1 MSPRLRTLLVDDEP
15 LARALVRELL
25 ADFPDLA
32 ITGEC
37 QNGTEALAAL
47 QTGAYDV
54 VFLDVQMPDLDGVQV
69 LQRLQA
75 TGQPLPLVVFVTAYD
90 QYAVAAFAL
99 HAVDYLLK
107 PLDPDR
113 FAECVRRVKQQAA
126 QHQNMALGA
135 DLVALLRAWPAPAG
149 SAASPSAKEYQDR
162 FVVKQPE
169 RQFFVPAAEVL
180 YLEATGS
187 GVLLHTTRAAHPV
200 RAALAQLAERLDPAH
215 FLRIHRSFV
224 INTDHIVEFKSWAH
238 GEYLFRMANGQHVT
252 SSRSYNAAIQ
262 QFLKR
267 FA

>member
-1 MSPRLRTLLVDDEP
+1 MSTSLRTLLVDDEP
-15 LARALVRELL
+15 LARSLVRELL
-25 ADFPDLA
+25 AEFPEMTVA
-32 ITGEC
+32 GEC

-75 TGQPLPLVVFVTAYD
+75 AGQPLPLVVFVTAYD

-113 FAECVRRVKQQAA
+113 FAECVGRVQQQAA
-126 QHQNMALGA
+126 QRHTQAVGA
-135 DLVALLRAWPAPAG
+135 DLAALLRAGAPPRGAPPTPPI
-149 SAASPSAKEYQDR
+149 AYQDR

-169 RQFFVPAAEVL
+169 RQFFVPAADVF

-187 GVLLHTTRAAHPV
+187 GVLLHTARAAHPV
-200 RAALAQLAERLDPAH
+200 RTSLGQLAERLDPAY
-215 FLRIHRSFV
+215 FLRIHRSVV
-224 INTDHIVEFKSWAH
+224 INTEHIVEFKSWAH

>member
-1 MSPRLRTLLVDDEP
+1 MSTSLRTLLVDDEP
-15 LARALVRELL
+15 LARSLVRELL
-25 ADFPDLA
+25 ADFPEMTVA
-32 ITGEC
+32 GEC

-69 LQRLQA
+69 LQHLRA

-90 QYAVAAFAL
+90 
-99 HAVDYLLK
+99 
-107 PLDPDR
+107 PDR
-113 FAECVRRVKQQAA
+113 FAECVGRVQQQAA
-126 QHQNMALGA
+126 QRHTQAVGA
-135 DLVALLRAWPAPAG
+135 DLAALLRAWPTPAG
-149 SAASPSAKEYQDR
+149 QAPTSPSPIEYQDR

-169 RQFFVPAAEVL
+169 RQFFVPAADVF

-187 GVLLHTTRAAHPV
+187 GVLLHTARAAHPV
-200 RAALAQLAERLDPAH
+200 RASLGQLAERLDPAY
-215 FLRIHRSFV
+215 FLRIHRSYV
-224 INTDHIVEFKSWAH
+224 INTEHIVEFKSWAH

-252 SSRSYNAAIQ
+252 SSRSYNVAIQ

>member
-1 MSPRLRTLLVDDEP
+1 MSTSLRTLLVDDEP
-15 LARALVRELL
+15 LARSLVRELL
-25 ADFPDLA
+25 ADFPEMTIA
-32 ITGEC
+32 GEC

-75 TGQPLPLVVFVTAYD
+75 AGQSLPLVVFVTAYD

-113 FAECVRRVKQQAA
+113 FAECVRRVQQQAA
-126 QHQNMALGA
+126 QHQRQAIGA
-135 DLVALLRAWPAPAG
+135 DLAALLRAWPAAAG
-149 SAASPSAKEYQDR
+149 LAPTPPIEYQDR

-169 RQFFVPAAEVL
+169 RQFFVPAAEVF

-187 GVLLHTTRAAHPV
+187 GVLLHTARAAHPV

-224 INTDHIVEFKSWAH
+224 INTNHIVEFKSWAH

>member
-1 MSPRLRTLLVDDEP
+1 MSTSLRTLLVDDEP
-15 LARALVRELL
+15 LARSLVRELL
-25 ADFPDLA
+25 ADFPEMTVA
-32 ITGEC
+32 GEC

-69 LQRLQA
+69 LQCLQA
-75 TGQPLPLVVFVTAYD
+75 AGQSLPLVVFVTAYD

-113 FAECVRRVKQQAA
+113 FAECVGRVQQQAA
-126 QHQNMALGA
+126 QQQSQAISA
-135 DLVALLRAWPAPAG
+135 DLAALLRAWHATDGLAPTAPA
-149 SAASPSAKEYQDR
+149 EYQDR

-169 RQFFVPAAEVL
+169 RQFFVSAAEVF

-187 GVLLHTTRAAHPV
+187 GVLLHTARATHPV
-200 RAALAQLAERLDPAH
+200 RAALAQLAERLDPAY
-215 FLRIHRSFV
+215 FLRIHRSYV
-224 INTDHIVEFKSWAH
+224 INTEHIVEFKSWAH

>member
-1 MSPRLRTLLVDDEP
+1 MSTSLRTLLVDDEP
-15 LARALVRELL
+15 LACSLVRELL
-25 ADFPDLA
+25 ADFPA
-32 ITGEC
+32 MTVAGEC

-69 LQRLQA
+69 LQRLHA
-75 TGQPLPLVVFVTAYD
+75 AGQPLPLVVFVTAYD

-113 FAECVRRVKQQAA
+113 FAECVGRVQQAA
-126 QHQNMALGA
+126 QRHTQAVGA
-135 DLVALLRAWPAPAG
+135 DLAALLRAWPMPAG
-149 SAASPSAKEYQDR
+149 QAPTPPIEYQDR

-169 RQFFVPAAEVL
+169 RQFFVPAADVF

-187 GVLLHTTRAAHPV
+187 GVLLHTARAAHPV
-200 RAALAQLAERLDPAH
+200 RASLGQLAERLDPAY
-215 FLRIHRSFV
+215 FLRIHRSVV
-224 INTDHIVEFKSWAH
+224 INTEHIVEFKSWAH

>member
-1 MSPRLRTLLVDDEP
+1 MSTSLRTLLVDDEP
-15 LARALVRELL
+15 LARSLVRELL
-25 ADFPDLA
+25 ADFPDLTIA
-32 ITGEC
+32 GEC
-37 QNGTEALAAL
+37 QNGTEALTAL

-75 TGQPLPLVVFVTAYD
+75 AGQSLPLVVFVTAYD

-113 FAECVRRVKQQAA
+113 FAECVRRVQQQAA
-126 QHQNMALGA
+126 QHQSQVIGA
-135 DLVALLRAWPAPAG
+135 DLAALLRAWPATAGLAPTPPA
-149 SAASPSAKEYQDR
+149 EYQDR

-169 RQFFVPAAEVL
+169 RQFFVLAAEVC

-187 GVLLHTTRAAHPV
+187 GVLLHTARAAHPV
-200 RAALAQLAERLDPAH
+200 RASLAQLAERLDPAH

>member
-1 MSPRLRTLLVDDEP
+1 MSTSLRTLLVDDEP
-15 LARALVRELL
+15 LARRLMRELL
-25 ADFPDLA
+25 ADFPDMTIA
-32 ITGEC
+32 GEC

-47 QTGAYDV
+47 QASAYDV

-69 LQRLQA
+69 LQRLRA

-113 FAECVRRVKQQAA
+113 FAECVGRVQQQAA
-126 QHQNMALGA
+126 QRHTQTIGA
-135 DLVALLRAWPAPAG
+135 DLAALLRAWPTPAG
-149 SAASPSAKEYQDR
+149 QAPTPPVEYQDR

-169 RQFFVPAAEVL
+169 RQFFVPAADVC

-187 GVLLHTTRAAHPV
+187 GVLLHTARAAHPV
-200 RAALAQLAERLDPAH
+200 RASLGQLAERLDPAY
-215 FLRIHRSFV
+215 FLRIHRSYV
-224 INTDHIVEFKSWAH
+224 INTEHIVEFKSWAH

>member
-1 MSPRLRTLLVDDEP
+1 MSTSLRTLLVDDEP
-15 LARALVRELL
+15 LARSLVRELL
-25 ADFPDLA
+25 ADFPEMA
-32 ITGEC
+32 VAGEC
-37 QNGTEALAAL
+37 QNGTEAFAAL

-69 LQRLQA
+69 LQRLRA
-75 TGQPLPLVVFVTAYD
+75 TGQPLPLVVFITAYD

-99 HAVDYLLK
+99 HAVDYILK

-113 FAECVRRVKQQAA
+113 FAECVGRVQQQAA
-126 QHQNMALGA
+126 QRQTQDVGA
-135 DLVALLRAWPAPAG
+135 DLAALLRAWPTRTVQAPTPPIA
-149 SAASPSAKEYQDR
+149 YQDR

-169 RQFFVPAAEVL
+169 RQFFVPAADVF

-187 GVLLHTTRAAHPV
+187 GVLLHTARAAHSV
-200 RAALAQLAERLDPAH
+200 RASLGQLAERLDPAY
-215 FLRIHRSFV
+215 FLRIHRSYV
-224 INTDHIVEFKSWAH
+224 INVEHIVEFKSWAH

>member
-1 MSPRLRTLLVDDEP
+1 MSTPIRTLVVDDEP
-15 LARALVRELL
+15 LARGLVRELL

-32 ITGEC
+32 IAGEC
-37 QNGTEALAAL
+37 QNGTEALVAL

-69 LQRLQA
+69 LQRLRA
-75 TGQPLPLVVFVTAYD
+75 ADQPLPLVVFVTAYD
-90 QYAVAAFAL
+90 QYAVAAFGL

-113 FAECVRRVKQQAA
+113 FAECVRRVQQQLA
-126 QHQNMALGA
+126 QRHTQALGA
-135 DLVALLRAWPAPAG
+135 DLAALLQAWPGPLGQAPT
-149 SAASPSAKEYQDR
+149 PPIEYQDR

-169 RQFFVPAAEVL
+169 RQFFVPTAEVY

-187 GVLLHTTRAAHPV
+187 GVLLHTARAAHPV
-200 RAALAQLAERLDPAH
+200 RASLGQLAERLDPAQ

-238 GEYLFRMANGQHVT
+238 GEYLFRMANGQHVS

>member
-1 MSPRLRTLLVDDEP
+1 MSRSLRTLLVDDEP
-15 LARALVRELL
+15 LARSLVRELL
-25 ADFPDLA
+25 ADFPEMTIA
-32 ITGEC
+32 GES

-75 TGQPLPLVVFVTAYD
+75 AGQSLPLVVFVTAYD

-113 FAECVRRVKQQAA
+113 FAECVRRVQQLAA
-126 QHQNMALGA
+126 QHHSRAIGTDVA
-135 DLVALLRAWPAPAG
+135 ALLRAWPMPADSAPTPPA
-149 SAASPSAKEYQDR
+149 EYQNR

-169 RQFFVPAAEVL
+169 RQFFVPAAEVC

-187 GVLLHTTRAAHPV
+187 GVLLQMARVAHPV
-200 RAALAQLAERLDPAH
+200 RASLGQLAERLDPAR
-215 FLRIHRSFV
+215 FLRIHRSV
-224 INTDHIVEFKSWAH
+224 IINIDHIVEFKPWAH

-252 SSRSYNAAIQ
+252 SSRSYNSAIQ

>member
-1 MSPRLRTLLVDDEP
+1 MSTSLRTLLVDDEP
-15 LARALVRELL
+15 LARSLVRELL
-25 ADFPDLA
+25 ADFPDLTIA
-32 ITGEC
+32 GEC
-37 QNGTEALAAL
+37 PNGTEALAAL

-75 TGQPLPLVVFVTAYD
+75 AGQPLPLVVFVTAYD

-113 FAECVRRVKQQAA
+113 FAECVRRVQQQAA
-126 QHQNMALGA
+126 QHQSQVIGA
-135 DLVALLRAWPAPAG
+135 DLAALLRAWPAAAGLAPTSPA
-149 SAASPSAKEYQDR
+149 EYQDR

-169 RQFFVPAAEVL
+169 RQFFVPAAEVC

-187 GVLLHTTRAAHPV
+187 GVLLHTARAAHQV
-200 RAALAQLAERLDPAH
+200 RASLAQLAERLDPAH

>member
-1 MSPRLRTLLVDDEP
+1 MSPPLRTLLVDDEP
-15 LARALVRELL
+15 LARSLVRELL
-25 ADFPDLA
+25 ADFPALA
-32 ITGEC
+32 IAGEC
-37 QNGTEALAAL
+37 QNGTEALGAL
-47 QTGAYDV
+47 QTGNYDV

-69 LQRLQA
+69 LQRLRA
-75 TGQPLPLVVFVTAYD
+75 AGQPLPLVVFVTAYD

-113 FAECVRRVKQQAA
+113 FAECVGRVQQQAA
-126 QHQNMALGA
+126 QRHTHAVGA
-135 DLVALLRAWPAPAG
+135 DLAALLQAWPAPTP
-149 SAASPSAKEYQDR
+149 AAEYQDR
-162 FVVKQPE
+162 FVVRQPE
-169 RQFFVPAAEVL
+169 RQFFVPAAEVF

-187 GVLLHTTRAAHPV
+187 GVLLHTAQAAHPV
-200 RAALAQLAERLDPAH
+200 RTALAQLAERLNPAH
-215 FLRIHRSFV
+215 FLRIHRSV
-224 INTDHIVEFKSWAH
+224 IINTDHIGEFKPWAH

>member
-1 MSPRLRTLLVDDEP
+1 MSTPLRTLLVDDEP
-15 LARALVRELL
+15 LARSLVRELL
-25 ADFPDLA
+25 ADFPDLTVA
-32 ITGEC
+32 GEC
-37 QNGTEALAAL
+37 ANGTEALGAL

-75 TGQPLPLVVFVTAYD
+75 AGQPLPLVVFVTAYD
-90 QYAVAAFAL
+90 QYAVAAFGL
-99 HAVDYLLK
+99 HAVDFLLK

-113 FAECVRRVKQQAA
+113 FAECVGRVQQQAA
-126 QHQNMALGA
+126 QRGGPALSTELA
-135 DLVALLRAWPAPAG
+135 ALLRAWPGPAG
-149 SAASPSAKEYQDR
+149 PAPTPPAAYQDR

-169 RQFFVPAAEVL
+169 RQFFVPAADVF

-187 GVLLHTTRAAHPV
+187 GALLHTAGAAHPV
-200 RAALAQLAERLDPAH
+200 RTPLGQLAERLDPAH
-215 FLRIHRSFV
+215 FLRIHRSVV
-224 INTDHIVEFKSWAH
+224 INTDHIAEFRAWAH

-252 SSRSYNAAIQ
+252 SSRSYNEAIQ

>member
-1 MSPRLRTLLVDDEP
+1 MSTPLHTLLVDDEP
-15 LARALVRELL
+15 LARGLVRELL
-25 ADFPDLA
+25 ADFPGLA
-32 ITGEC
+32 IAGEC
-37 QNGTEALAAL
+37 PNGTEALVAL

-69 LQRLQA
+69 LQRLHA
-75 TGQPLPLVVFVTAYD
+75 AGQPLPLVVFVTAYD
-90 QYAVAAFAL
+90 QYAVAAFTL

-113 FAECVRRVKQQAA
+113 FAECVRRVQQQAA
-126 QHQNMALGA
+126 QRQSQSLGA
-135 DLVALLRAWPAPAG
+135 DLAALLQAWPAAAG
-149 SAASPSAKEYQDR
+149 QAASPPIEYQDR

-169 RQFFVPAAEVL
+169 RQFFVPAAEVC

-187 GVLLHTTRAAHPV
+187 GVLLHTARAAHSV
-200 RAALAQLAERLDPAH
+200 RASLGQLAERLDPAH

-224 INTDHIVEFKSWAH
+224 IHTGHIVEFKSWAH
-238 GEYLFRMANGQHVT
+238 GEYLFRMANGQHVS

>member
-1 MSPRLRTLLVDDEP
+1 
-15 LARALVRELL
+15 VREFLV
-25 ADFPDLA
+25 DFPDMTIA
-32 ITGEC
+32 GEC

-75 TGQPLPLVVFVTAYD
+75 AGQPLPLMVFVTAYD

-113 FAECVRRVKQQAA
+113 FAECVRRVQQQALQYHSQA
-126 QHQNMALGA
+126 IGA
-135 DLVALLRAWPAPAG
+135 DLAALLRAWPAT
-149 SAASPSAKEYQDR
+149 ASLAPTPPTEYQDR

-169 RQFFVPAAEVL
+169 RQFFVPAAEVC

-200 RAALAQLAERLDPAH
+200 RASLAQLAERLDPAH
-215 FLRIHRSFV
+215 FLRIHRSFL
-224 INTDHIVEFKSWAH
+224 INTDHIVEFKSWTH

>member
-1 MSPRLRTLLVDDEP
+1 MSISLRTLLVDDEP
-15 LARALVRELL
+15 LARSLVRELL
-25 ADFPDLA
+25 ADFPDMTIA
-32 ITGEC
+32 GEC

-69 LQRLQA
+69 LQRLRA
-75 TGQPLPLVVFVTAYD
+75 AGQPLPLVVFVTAYD

-113 FAECVRRVKQQAA
+113 FADCVRRVQQQAA
-126 QHQNMALGA
+126 QRHTQAIGA
-135 DLVALLRAWPAPAG
+135 DLAALLRAWPTPAG
-149 SAASPSAKEYQDR
+149 LAPTPPIEYQDR

-169 RQFFVPAAEVL
+169 RQFFVPAADVF

-187 GVLLHTTRAAHPV
+187 GVLLHTASAAHPV
-200 RAALAQLAERLDPAH
+200 RASLGQLAERLDPAH
-215 FLRIHRSFV
+215 FLRIHRSV
-224 INTDHIVEFKSWAH
+224 IVNTNHIVEFKSWAH

-252 SSRSYNAAIQ
+252 SSRSYNAVIQ